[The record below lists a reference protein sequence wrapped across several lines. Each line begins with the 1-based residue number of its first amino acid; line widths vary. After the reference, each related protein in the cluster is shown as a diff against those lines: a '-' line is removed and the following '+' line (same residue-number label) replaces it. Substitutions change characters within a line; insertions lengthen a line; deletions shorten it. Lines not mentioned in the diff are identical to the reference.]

1 MTSTIEA
8 LQNLYVAKGG
18 TLSDVADLVTIP
30 DMINALAALP
40 SESSTGAELPTVTG
54 EDNGKV
60 LGVVNGEWAA
70 MALPEELP
78 AVSASNNGQVLKV
91 VDGAWAVGS
100 DLTE

>member
-1 MTSTIEA
+1 MNTTIEA
-8 LQNLYVAKGG
+8 LQNLYVSKGG
-18 TLSDVADLVTIP
+18 ELSTVADIVTIP
-30 DMINALAALP
+30 DMINALATLP
-40 SESSTGAELPTVTG
+40 SEASTGVTLPIVTA

-70 MALPEELP
+70 MSLPEELP
-78 AVSASNNGQVLKV
+78 AVSASDNGQVLKV

>member
-18 TLSDVADLVTIP
+18 ELSAVANLVTIP

-40 SESSTGAELPTVTG
+40 SEASAGAELPTVTA

-60 LGVVNGEWAA
+60 LKVVNGEWA
-70 MALPEELP
+70 
-78 AVSASNNGQVLKV
+78 
-91 VDGAWAVGS
+91 VGE

>member
-1 MTSTIEA
+1 MDTTIEA

-18 TLSDVADLVTIP
+18 ELSAVANIVTIP
-30 DMINALAALP
+30 DMINAIAALP
-40 SESSTGAELPTVTG
+40 LPSSTGIDLPTVTA

-78 AVSASNNGQVLKV
+78 AVSATNNGQVLKV
-91 VDGAWAVGS
+91 VDGAWAVSS